1 MAFKMKGFPMMA
13 GSSSMKQKYVKPIDY
28 WYKVDGKNVT
38 YDEYKKAWKDGVDN
52 RRANLQTND
61 PDAFGIKAK
70 HKADR
75 EKIKKHTVLTK
86 EQQSALKQEQT
97 ANILGSEGGG
107 GSESKYGRFVQ
118 AHKEKI
124 TSSGDKLGT
133 QLVNQGNI

>member
-38 YDEYKKAWKDGVDN
+38 YDEYKKAWKEGIDN

-70 HKADR
+70 HKKDR
-75 EKIKKHTVLTK
+75 EKIKKHTVLTE
-86 EQQSALKQEQT
+86 EQQSALKQELT
-97 ANILGSEGGG
+97 ADFMGSEGGG
-107 GSESKYGRFVQ
+107 GKTPSQSDIL
-118 AHKEKI
+118 KEKLSKKLVGQPGGWSG
-124 TSSGDKLGT
+124 SS
-133 QLVNQGNI
+133 VPPV